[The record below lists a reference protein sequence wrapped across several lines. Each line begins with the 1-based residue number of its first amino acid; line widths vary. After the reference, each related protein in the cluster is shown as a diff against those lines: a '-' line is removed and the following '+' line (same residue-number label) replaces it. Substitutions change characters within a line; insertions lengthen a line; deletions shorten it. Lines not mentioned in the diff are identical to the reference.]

1 MPLKAQLP
9 QKTQRELIPTGNYP
23 ARVYE
28 IIELGTVDSTWMGE
42 AKKTHKVR
50 IGFELP
56 TEKRVFDET
65 KGEQPMVISKEMALS
80 FGDLA
85 GLRKIIEA
93 VEGRKIT
100 DAEAV
105 NYDVLEILGKP
116 LLVTVSHSEPNEQ
129 GIVYANATTFSP
141 LIKGL
146 TVEPLINKPRV
157 LTYEN
162 WDENVYNSLP
172 EFLKEKMNKTPEF
185 LNRGKTFQLPVV
197 NVPIEKTPTN
207 NGEVEDY
214 SSIPF

>member
-1 MPLKAQLP
+1 MKANLP
-9 QKTQRELIPTGNYP
+9 TKTQRELIPTGNYP

-28 IIELGTVDSTWMGE
+28 IIEIGTVDGQWMGE

-56 TEKRVFDET
+56 TEKRVFDEK

-85 GLRKIIEA
+85 GLRKIVEAIE
-93 VEGRKIT
+93 GKKLT

-105 NYDVLEILGKP
+105 NYEIESIMGRP

-129 GIVYANATTFSP
+129 GIIYANATTFSP

-146 TVEPLINKPRV
+146 TVEPLNNKPKY
-157 LTYEN
+157 LEYAK
-162 WDENVYNSLP
+162 WDEQVYNSLP
-172 EFLKEKMNKTPEF
+172 DFLKEKMNVTPEYKAM
-185 LNRGKTFQLPVV
+185 RSGKFELPEVKV
-197 NVPIEKTPTN
+197 EIEDDGRMQDTTN
-207 NGEVEDY
+207 
-214 SSIPF
+214 IPF

>member
-1 MPLKAQLP
+1 MKATLP
-9 QKTQRELIPTGNYP
+9 QKTQRELVPVGNYP

-28 IIELGTVDSTWMGE
+28 IIEIGTVDSQWMGE

-56 TEKRVFDET
+56 TEKRIFDEK

-85 GLRKIIEA
+85 GLRKIVEA
-93 VEGRKIT
+93 VEGKKLT

-105 NYDVLEILGKP
+105 NYEVESIMGRP

-129 GIVYANATTFSP
+129 GIIYANATTFSP

-146 TVEPLINKPRV
+146 TVEELNNKPKY
-157 LTYEN
+157 LEYAK
-162 WDENVYNSLP
+162 WDEQVFMSLP
-172 EFLKEKMNKTPEF
+172 EFLRDKMVVTPEYKA
-185 LNRGKTFQLPVV
+185 LKAGKFELPTV
-197 NVPIEKTPTN
+197 NVELGEAESQFDE
-207 NGEVEDY
+207 NG
-214 SSIPF
+214 IPF

>member
-1 MPLKAQLP
+1 MKASLP

-28 IIELGTVDSTWMGE
+28 IIEIGTVDGQWMGE

-56 TEKRVFDET
+56 TEKRVFDVA

-85 GLRKIIEA
+85 GLRKIVEA
-93 VEGRKIT
+93 VEGKKLN

-105 NYDVLEILGKP
+105 NYEIESIMGKP

-146 TVEPLINKPRV
+146 TVEPLNNKPNY
-157 LTYEN
+157 LEYAK
-162 WDENVYNSLP
+162 WDEQVFLSLP
-172 EFLKEKMNKTPEF
+172 EFLRDKMVVTPEYKAIKSTKF
-185 LNRGKTFQLPVV
+185 E
-197 NVPIEKTPTN
+197 IPTVQVELGEAEPEFDE
-207 NGEVEDY
+207 NG
-214 SSIPF
+214 IPL

>member
-1 MPLKAQLP
+1 MPLHAQLP

-28 IIELGTVDSTWMGE
+28 LIELGTVDSQWMGE
-42 AKKTHKVR
+42 PKKTHKVR

-56 TEKRVFDET
+56 TEKRVFDEK

-93 VEGRKIT
+93 VEGKKIT

-105 NYDVLEILGKP
+105 NYDVLTIVGKP

-146 TVEPLINKPRV
+146 TVDPLSNKTRV

-162 WDENVYNSLP
+162 WDEELYNSLP
-172 EFLKEKMNKTPEF
+172 DFLKEKMNKTPEF
-185 LNRGKTFQLPVV
+185 KNRGKAIELPIVKV
-197 NVPIEKTPTN
+197 DLGEAEPQFDENGVP
-207 NGEVEDY
+207 
-214 SSIPF
+214 F

>member
-85 GLRKIIEA
+85 GLSTPQDTEKGVFPLVIC
-93 VEGRKIT
+93 EGCGPIQV
-100 DAEAV
+100 DHFG
-105 NYDVLEILGKP
+105 NC
-116 LLVTVSHSEPNEQ
+116 VSEDCLC
-129 GIVYANATTFSP
+129 F
-141 LIKGL
+141 GL
-146 TVEPLINKPRV
+146 PGHG
-157 LTYEN
+157 
-162 WDENVYNSLP
+162 
-172 EFLKEKMNKTPEF
+172 LKKE
-185 LNRGKTFQLPVV
+185 G
-197 NVPIEKTPTN
+197 
-207 NGEVEDY
+207 
-214 SSIPF
+214 S

>member
-1 MPLKAQLP
+1 MPLHAQLP

-23 ARVYE
+23 ARIYE
-28 IIELGTVDSTWMGE
+28 LIELGTVDSTWMGE
-42 AKKTHKVR
+42 AKKTHKIR

-56 TEKRVFDET
+56 TEKRVFDEK

-93 VEGRKIT
+93 VEGKKIT

-105 NYDVLEILGKP
+105 NYDVLTIVGRP

-146 TVEPLINKPRV
+146 TVDPLSNKTRV
-157 LTYEN
+157 LTYES
-162 WDENVYNSLP
+162 WDEELYNSLP
-172 EFLKEKMNKTPEF
+172 DFLKEKMNKTPEF
-185 LNRGKTFQLPVV
+185 KNRGKAVELPTV
-197 NVPIEKTPTN
+197 NVDLGEAEPQFDE
-207 NGEVEDY
+207 NG
-214 SSIPF
+214 IPF

>member
-1 MPLKAQLP
+1 MPLTAPLP

-23 ARVYE
+23 ARIYE
-28 IIELGTVDSTWMGE
+28 IIELGTVDSQWMGE
-42 AKKTHKVR
+42 PKKTHKIR

-56 TEKRVFDET
+56 TEKRVFNEE

-146 TVEPLINKPRV
+146 TVDPLTNKTRV

-162 WDENVYNSLP
+162 WDEELYNSLP
-172 EFLKEKMNKTPEF
+172 DFLKEKMSKTP
-185 LNRGKTFQLPVV
+185 L
-197 NVPIEKTPTN
+197 
-207 NGEVEDY
+207 
-214 SSIPF
+214 S

>member
-1 MPLKAQLP
+1 MPLYATLP

-28 IIELGTVDSTWMGE
+28 IIELGTVDGQWMGE
-42 AKKTHKVR
+42 AKKTHKIR

-56 TEKRVFDET
+56 TEKRVFDEK

-93 VEGRKIT
+93 VEGKKIT

-105 NYDVLEILGKP
+105 NYDVLSILSKP

-129 GIVYANATTFSP
+129 GTVYANATTFSP

-146 TVEPLINKPRV
+146 TVEPLSNKTRV
-157 LTYEN
+157 LTYEK
-162 WDENVYNSLP
+162 WDEEMYNGLP
-172 EFLKEKMNKTPEF
+172 DFLKEKMNKTPEF
-185 LNRGKTFQLPVV
+185 KMRGKAIDLPVV
-197 NVPIEKTPTN
+197 KVDV
-207 NGEVEDY
+207 GEAEPSFDADG
-214 SSIPF
+214 IPF

>member
-1 MPLKAQLP
+1 MPLHAQLP

-23 ARVYE
+23 ARIYE
-28 IIELGTVDSTWMGE
+28 LIELGTVDSQWMGE
-42 AKKTHKVR
+42 AKKTHKIR

-56 TEKRVFDET
+56 TEKRVFDEK

-93 VEGRKIT
+93 VEGKKIT

-105 NYDVLEILGKP
+105 NYDVLTIIGKP

-146 TVEPLINKPRV
+146 TVDPLSNKTRV

-162 WDENVYNSLP
+162 WDEELYNSLP
-172 EFLKEKMNKTPEF
+172 DFLKEKMNKTPEF
-185 LNRGKTFQLPVV
+185 KNRGNNFEVP
-197 NVPIEKTPTN
+197 NVKVDF
-207 NGEVEDY
+207 GEADMEH
-214 SSIPF
+214 IPFD

>member
-1 MPLKAQLP
+1 MPLHAQLP

-23 ARVYE
+23 ARIYE
-28 IIELGTVDSTWMGE
+28 LIELGTVDSTWMGE
-42 AKKTHKVR
+42 AKKTHKIR

-56 TEKRVFDET
+56 TEKRVFDEK

-93 VEGRKIT
+93 VEGKKIT

-105 NYDVLEILGKP
+105 NYDVLTIVSKP

-146 TVEPLINKPRV
+146 TVDPLSNKTRV

-162 WDENVYNSLP
+162 WDEELYNSLP
-172 EFLKEKMNKTPEF
+172 DFLKEKMNKTPEF
-185 LNRGKTFQLPVV
+185 KNRGNNFE
-197 NVPIEKTPTN
+197 VPEVKVDF
-207 NGEVEDY
+207 GEADMEH
-214 SSIPF
+214 IPFD

>member
-1 MPLKAQLP
+1 MPLTAPLP

-23 ARVYE
+23 ARIYE
-28 IIELGTVDSTWMGE
+28 IIELGTVDSQWMGE
-42 AKKTHKVR
+42 PKKTHKIR

>member
-1 MPLKAQLP
+1 MPLKAPLP

-23 ARVYE
+23 ARIYE
-28 IIELGTVDSTWMGE
+28 IIELGTVDSQWMGE
-42 AKKTHKVR
+42 PKKTHKIR

-56 TEKRVFDET
+56 TEKRVFNEE

-85 GLRKIIEA
+85 GLRKVIEA

-146 TVEPLINKPRV
+146 TVDPLTNKTRV

-162 WDENVYNSLP
+162 WDEELYNSLP
-172 EFLKEKMNKTPEF
+172 DFLKEKMSKTPEF
-185 LNRGKTFQLPVV
+185 KNRGNKFEVPTVKVDIEDDGSV
-197 NVPIEKTPTN
+197 NDNSVP
-207 NGEVEDY
+207 
-214 SSIPF
+214 F

>member
-1 MPLKAQLP
+1 
-9 QKTQRELIPTGNYP
+9 
-23 ARVYE
+23 
-28 IIELGTVDSTWMGE
+28 
-42 AKKTHKVR
+42 
-50 IGFELP
+50 
-56 TEKRVFDET
+56 
-65 KGEQPMVISKEMALS
+65 MVISKEMALS

-146 TVEPLINKPRV
+146 TVDPLTNKTRV

-162 WDENVYNSLP
+162 WDEELYNSLP
-172 EFLKEKMNKTPEF
+172 DFLKEKMSKTPEF
-185 LNRGKTFQLPVV
+185 KNRGNKFEVPTVKVDIEDDGSV
-197 NVPIEKTPTN
+197 NDNSVP
-207 NGEVEDY
+207 
-214 SSIPF
+214 F

>member
-1 MPLKAQLP
+1 MKATLP

-28 IIELGTVDSTWMGE
+28 IIEIGTVDGTWMGE

-56 TEKRVFDET
+56 TEKRVFDVA

-85 GLRKIIEA
+85 GLRKIVEA
-93 VEGRKIT
+93 VEGKKLT

-105 NYDVLEILGKP
+105 NYDVETIMGRP

-146 TVEPLINKPRV
+146 TVEPLNNKPKY
-157 LTYEN
+157 LEYAK
-162 WDENVYNSLP
+162 WDENVFLSLP
-172 EFLKEKMNKTPEF
+172 EFLRDKMTVTPEF
-185 LNRGKTFQLPVV
+185 KRRGKAMDLPTVHV
-197 NVPIEKTPTN
+197 DLGEGEPQFDE
-207 NGEVEDY
+207 NG
-214 SSIPF
+214 IPF

>member
-1 MPLKAQLP
+1 MPLYAQLP

-28 IIELGTVDSTWMGE
+28 IIELGTVDGQWMGE
-42 AKKTHKVR
+42 AKKTHKIRV
-50 IGFELP
+50 GFELP
-56 TEKRVFDET
+56 TEKRVFDEK

-93 VEGRKIT
+93 VEGKKIT

-105 NYDVLEILGKP
+105 NYDVLSIIGKP

-129 GIVYANATTFSP
+129 GITYANATTFSP

-146 TVEPLINKPRV
+146 TVEPLHNKIRV
-157 LTYEN
+157 LTYEK
-162 WDENVYNSLP
+162 WDEQLYQSLP
-172 EFLKEKMNKTPEF
+172 EFLKEKIEKTPEF
-185 LNRGKTFQLPVV
+185 KNRGKAVELPIVQV
-197 NVPIEKTPTN
+197 DLGEAEPQFDE
-207 NGEVEDY
+207 NG
-214 SSIPF
+214 IPF

>member
-1 MPLKAQLP
+1 MPLHAQLP

-23 ARVYE
+23 ARIYE

-42 AKKTHKVR
+42 PKKTHKIR

-56 TEKRVFDET
+56 TEKRVFNEE

-116 LLVTVSHSEPNEQ
+116 LLVTVAHSEPNEQ

-146 TVEPLINKPRV
+146 TVDPLTNKTRV

-162 WDENVYNSLP
+162 WDEELYNSLP
-172 EFLKEKMNKTPEF
+172 DFLKEKMSKTPEF
-185 LNRGKTFQLPVV
+185 KNRGNKFE
-197 NVPIEKTPTN
+197 VPTVKVDIPDDGSAN
-207 NGEVEDY
+207 IDD
-214 SSIPF
+214 IPF

>member
-1 MPLKAQLP
+1 MPLHAQLP

-23 ARVYE
+23 ARIYE
-28 IIELGTVDSTWMGE
+28 LIELGTVDSQWMGE
-42 AKKTHKVR
+42 PKKTHKVR

-56 TEKRVFDET
+56 TEKRVFDEK

-93 VEGRKIT
+93 VEGKKIT

-105 NYDVLEILGKP
+105 NYDVLTIVGKP

-146 TVEPLINKPRV
+146 TVDPLSNKTRV

-162 WDENVYNSLP
+162 WDEELYNSLP
-172 EFLKEKMNKTPEF
+172 DFLKEKMNKTPEF
-185 LNRGKTFQLPVV
+185 KNRGKAIELPIVKV
-197 NVPIEKTPTN
+197 DLGEAEPQFDENGVP
-207 NGEVEDY
+207 
-214 SSIPF
+214 F